1 MLSFH
6 EDDEEDEKM
15 AEALPELPSFTA
27 KDDPEFTIP
36 VADVPVVPARTSS
49 RPQRYYL
56 ALVDIFWRTA
66 RLSCLYVKH
75 EML

>member
-1 MLSFH
+1 M
-6 EDDEEDEKM
+6 E
-15 AEALPELPSFTA
+15 EALPDLPSFTA

-56 ALVDIFWRTA
+56 ALVDIVLKDYTA
-66 RLSCLYVKH
+66 F
-75 EML
+75 